1 MSDNDEIKDSEISK
15 SEIKD
20 SEISESEIKDSE
32 ISESDINN
40 SEIEDV
46 NESEL
51 TDAESNV
58 ETDDAENK
66 TEPEKKTILPK
77 KVKTLRIIL
86 MTIIFLCAALL
97 IGMYIRD
104 HSDSKS
110 EKAMHEAV
118 KTEEQIKKAP
128 KSDNTN
134 PVDFDTLHKQNADI
148 FAWIRIPNSKVDYA
162 ICQSTKD
169 KGEDYYLN
177 HGYSQEKAELGAIY
191 IQMRNKKD
199 FSDPDT
205 VVYGH
210 NAPASGKMFRS
221 IHNYEDADFFKKN
234 PEFTIYT
241 EDNRK
246 LTYHVFAAYN
256 YDDRLILDYFNDFK
270 NPSLFSEYLKE
281 IEKSGSKMNYDSDNA
296 ATKDDKIITLSTCNG
311 VSDQRFLVQAKLVSD
326 KKMDPYKK

>member
-104 HSDSKS
+104 HSDSKP

-118 KTEEQIKKAP
+118 KTEEQITVQQQVRHLP
-128 KSDNTN
+128 DSSYIEVSEDGVNWF
-134 PVDFDTLHKQNADI
+134 VI
-148 FAWIRIPNSKVDYA
+148 ENS
-162 ICQSTKD
+162 
-169 KGEDYYLN
+169 E
-177 HGYSQEKAELGAIY
+177 
-191 IQMRNKKD
+191 
-199 FSDPDT
+199 
-205 VVYGH
+205 
-210 NAPASGKMFRS
+210 
-221 IHNYEDADFFKKN
+221 
-234 PEFTIYT
+234 
-241 EDNRK
+241 
-246 LTYHVFAAYN
+246 
-256 YDDRLILDYFNDFK
+256 
-270 NPSLFSEYLKE
+270 
-281 IEKSGSKMNYDSDNA
+281 
-296 ATKDDKIITLSTCNG
+296 
-311 VSDQRFLVQAKLVSD
+311 VSR
-326 KKMDPYKK
+326 